1 MKTGFFEESPNN
13 KSITRL
19 GFAVMTVYAMIM
31 GAWVFAVTKD
41 YAATIAI
48 FSAIE
53 TLAMG
58 GKLIQKTIEN
68 KPPEPAQ

>member
-1 MKTGFFEESPNN
+1 MKTGFLEEAPGV
-13 KSITRL
+13 KSITRA
-19 GFAVMTVYAMIM
+19 GFAVMTIYGM
-31 GAWVFAVTKD
+31 GMSCWVFAATKD

-58 GKLIQKTIEN
+58 GKLIQKGIE
-68 KPPEPAQ
+68 KPIQ

>member
-1 MKTGFFEESPNN
+1 MKTGFFEESPGN

-19 GFAVMTVYAMIM
+19 MFAVLSVYAMFLT
-31 GAWVFAVTKD
+31 AWVFGVTKD
-41 YAATIAI
+41 YAATIAT

-58 GKLIQKTIEN
+58 GKLIQKGIEN
-68 KPPEPAQ
+68 KPPTE